1 MQLDERSIAIL
12 QYLREKGDFVNI
24 RTLSEIFGVTDRTIR
39 YDIDKIEGFLVKNGF
54 EYLDRKHGK
63 GVRLNSNEELN
74 RFIDRFVNTDTPFR
88 YSYSKE
94 ERQKIII
101 LQLLQSNEPI
111 QIADFEK
118 ILCIA
123 RNTVLNELD
132 VVEEWLEERGL
143 ELVRKPRVGLYIIG
157 SEMKKRKAI
166 MDIASKT
173 ITTEEMINYMNN
185 KIAVNKVNNFQFE
198 TLFSDIDLDFLN
210 GLINYAE
217 NRLNRKFS
225 DEAYT
230 NLITHISI
238 MIKRIQLGKKI
249 YIPNINCEYI
259 QNTGEY
265 EISKEMVERIEKKF
279 NIVVPKEEVEYI
291 ALHLLGA
298 KALKS
303 RDIAKDDLYNIVK
316 TMTSEMEHM
325 YNVVFTNKEKI
336 IEDLVV
342 HLRPTI
348 YRIKFDLKLYNP
360 LYENIIKNYKE
371 LFEDTKLVL
380 RHLERYIGKEIGDHE
395 VSYVALH
402 FGAALKNSS
411 DRKYIKPRIIV
422 VCSTGIGTAKMIAT
436 QISERY
442 DLDVVD
448 TLSLRTLKKYKGD
461 YDYIISTIDIPDL
474 EPSEYVKVSSLM
486 LKKDFDEIEKHFNLR
501 YVESNK
507 NDDSLV
513 IKLMNIIGKYAHI
526 EDRQRLEYELLY
538 EIKEHRKS
546 ILNERRTHM
555 LKDLLKR
562 DVIELNVECK
572 DWKEAI
578 RKGTQNL
585 IDKGFI
591 EESYTEA
598 IFKSFEENGPYMV
611 VGPGIVLAHARPEDG
626 VNELCMSLITLKE
639 GINFGNE
646 TNDPVKLIITFG
658 AVDNESHLKALSQL
672 MELFMNNKDINKIIS
687 STTKDDVL
695 DIIHKYSKQ

>member
-1 MQLDERSIAIL
+1 MQLDERSTLIL
-12 QYLREKGDFVNI
+12 QYLRSKGDFINTK
-24 RTLSEIFGVTDRTIR
+24 TLSEKFGVTDRTIR
-39 YDIDKIEGFLVKNGF
+39 YDIDKIERFLVKNGF
-54 EYLDRKHGK
+54 EYLDREHGK
-63 GVRLNSNEELN
+63 GVRLKNSKELEN
-74 RFIDRFVNTDTPFR
+74 FIDKFVNTDTPYKYN
-88 YSYSKE
+88 YSRE

-101 LQLLQSNEPI
+101 LELLQSNQPL
-111 QIADFEK
+111 QISNFEK
-118 ILCIA
+118 ILYVS

-132 VVEEWLEERGL
+132 VVEEWLRDRNL
-143 ELVRKPRVGLYIIG
+143 KLIRKPRVGLYVLG
-157 SEMKKRKAI
+157 SEINKRKAI
-166 MDIASKT
+166 MDIASDT
-173 ITTEEMINYMNN
+173 ITTEELINYMNN
-185 KIAVNKVNNFQFE
+185 KIAATKVDNFQFE
-198 TLFSDIDLDFLN
+198 TLFSDIDLNFLN

-249 YIPNINCEYI
+249 YIPDINFEYI
-259 QNTGEY
+259 QNTDEY
-265 EISKEMVERIEKKF
+265 ETSREIVERIEKKF
-279 NIVVPKEEVEYI
+279 NIMVPKEEIEYI

-303 RDIAKDDLYNIVK
+303 NDIEKDDLYNVVK
-316 TMTSEMEHM
+316 TMTLEMEQI
-325 YNVVFTNKEKI
+325 YNVVFSNKEKI
-336 IEDLVV
+336 IQDLVI

-360 LYENIIKNYKE
+360 LYDNIIRNYKE
-371 LFEDTKLVL
+371 LFKDTKLVL

-411 DRKYIKPRIIV
+411 NRERTKPKIIV

-436 QISERY
+436 QLNERY
-442 DLDVVD
+442 DIEVVD
-448 TLSLRTLKKYKGD
+448 TLSLRTLQKYRGD
-461 YDYIISTIDIPDL
+461 YDYIISTIDLPNL
-474 EPSEYVKVSSLM
+474 KSSEYVKVSSLM

-501 YVESNK
+501 YIEPDK

-513 IKLMNIIGKYAHI
+513 INLMNIIDKYASI

-555 LKDLLKR
+555 LGDLLKR
-562 DVIELNVECK
+562 DVIELNVDCK
-572 DWKEAI
+572 DWKDAI
-578 RKGTQNL
+578 RKGTQSL

-598 IFKSFEENGPYMV
+598 IFRSFEENGPYMV

-646 TNDPVKLIITFG
+646 TNDPVKLIVTFG

-687 STTKDDVL
+687 STTKDEVL
-695 DIIHKYSKQ
+695 DIIHKYSK

>member
-1 MQLDERSIAIL
+1 MQFDERSLAIL

-24 RTLSEIFGVTDRTIR
+24 RTLSEIFGVTDRTVR
-39 YDIDKIEGFLVKNGF
+39 YDIDKIEKILVKNGF
-54 EYLDRKHGK
+54 EYLERQYGK
-63 GVRLNSNEELN
+63 GIRLKGNRELDG
-74 RFIDRFVNTDTPFR
+74 FIDKFVNTSTPYR
-88 YSYSKE
+88 YNYSKE

-118 ILCIA
+118 MLYVS

-132 VVEEWLEERGL
+132 IVEKWLKERGL
-143 ELVRKPRVGLYIIG
+143 VLIRKPRVGLYIKG
-157 SEMKKRKAI
+157 SEIKKRNTI
-166 MDIASKT
+166 MDIASKN
-173 ITTEEMINYMNN
+173 ITTEEMLNYMNN
-185 KIAVNKVNNFQFE
+185 KIAVNKVNNFQFQ
-198 TLFSDIDLDFLN
+198 TLFAEIDLDFLN

-217 NRLNRKFS
+217 NSLDRKFS

-238 MIKRIQLGKKI
+238 MIKRIQLDKKI
-249 YIPNINCEYI
+249 YIPNTNYEYI
-259 QNTGEY
+259 QNTEEY
-265 EISKEMVERIEKKF
+265 RISKEMVERIEKKF
-279 NIVVPKEEVEYI
+279 GIAVPKEEVEYI

-298 KALKS
+298 KSLES
-303 RDIAKDDLYNIVK
+303 RDVEKDDLYNVVE
-316 TMTSEMEHM
+316 TMTSEIEDM
-325 YNVVFTNKEKI
+325 YNVVFTNKEKV

-348 YRIKFDLKLYNP
+348 YRIKFGLKLYNP
-360 LYENIIKNYKE
+360 LYDNIVKNYKK
-371 LFEDTKLVL
+371 LFDDTKLVL
-380 RHLERYIGKEIGDHE
+380 RHLEGYIGKEIGEHE
-395 VSYVALH
+395 ISYVTLH
-402 FGAALKNSS
+402 FGAALKNSAN
-411 DRKYIKPRIIV
+411 REKAKPKVIV
-422 VCSTGIGTAKMIAT
+422 VCSTGIGTSKMIAT

-442 DLDVVD
+442 DIEIVD
-448 TLSLRTLKKYKGD
+448 TLSLRSLKNYSGD

-486 LKKDFDEIEKHFNLR
+486 LKKDFDELEKHFNLI
-501 YVESNK
+501 YAEPSK
-507 NDDSLV
+507 NDDTLV
-513 IKLMNIIGKYAHI
+513 IKLMNIIDKYIRI
-526 EDRQRLEYELLY
+526 EDRERLEYELLY

-546 ILNERRTHM
+546 ILYERRTYM

-572 DWKEAI
+572 DWKEAV
-578 RKGTQNL
+578 RRGGQSLLAKGS
-585 IDKGFI
+585 IG
-591 EESYTEA
+591 ESYIEA
-598 IFKSFEENGPYMV
+598 IFKSLEENGPYMV

-626 VNELCMSLITLKE
+626 VNNLCMSLITLKE

-672 MELFMNNKDINKIIS
+672 MELFMNSNDINKIIS

-695 DIIHKYSKQ
+695 DIIHKYSN

>member
-1 MQLDERSIAIL
+1 MELDERSTLIL
-12 QYLREKGDFVNI
+12 QYLRSKGDFINTK
-24 RTLSEIFGVTDRTIR
+24 TLSEKFGVTDRTIR
-39 YDIDKIEGFLVKNGF
+39 YDIDKIERFLVKNGF
-54 EYLDRKHGK
+54 EYLDREHGK
-63 GVRLNSNEELN
+63 GVRLKNSKELEN
-74 RFIDRFVNTDTPFR
+74 FIDKFVNTDTPYKYN
-88 YSYSKE
+88 YSRE

-101 LQLLQSNEPI
+101 LELLQSNQPL
-111 QIADFEK
+111 QISNFEK
-118 ILCIA
+118 ILYVS

-132 VVEEWLEERGL
+132 VVEEWLRDRNL
-143 ELVRKPRVGLYIIG
+143 KLIRKPRVGLYVLG
-157 SEMKKRKAI
+157 SEINKRRAI
-166 MDIASKT
+166 MDIASDT
-173 ITTEEMINYMNN
+173 ITTEELINYMNN
-185 KIAVNKVNNFQFE
+185 KIAATKVDNFQFE
-198 TLFSDIDLDFLN
+198 TLFSDMDLNFLN

-249 YIPNINCEYI
+249 YIPDINFEYI
-259 QNTGEY
+259 QNTEEY
-265 EISKEMVERIEKKF
+265 EISREIVERIEKKF
-279 NIVVPKEEVEYI
+279 NIMVPKEEIEYI

-303 RDIAKDDLYNIVK
+303 NDIEKDDLYNVVK
-316 TMTSEMEHM
+316 TMTLEMEQI
-325 YNVVFTNKEKI
+325 YNVAFSNKEKI
-336 IEDLVV
+336 IQDLVV

-360 LYENIIKNYKE
+360 LYDNIIRNYKE
-371 LFEDTKLVL
+371 LFKDTKLVL
-380 RHLERYIGKEIGDHE
+380 RHLERYIGKEIGDQE

-402 FGAALKNSS
+402 FGAALKSS
-411 DRKYIKPRIIV
+411 SNRERTKPKIIV

-436 QISERY
+436 QLSERY
-442 DLDVVD
+442 NIEVVD
-448 TLSLRTLKKYKGD
+448 TLSLRTLQKYRGD
-461 YDYIISTIDIPDL
+461 YDYIISTIDLPNL
-474 EPSEYVKVSSLM
+474 KSSEYVKVSSLM

-501 YVESNK
+501 YIEPDK
-507 NDDSLV
+507 NDDRLV
-513 IKLMNIIGKYAHI
+513 INLMNIIDKYAHI

-578 RKGTQNL
+578 KKGTQSL

-598 IFKSFEENGPYMV
+598 IFRSFEENGPYMV

-646 TNDPVKLIITFG
+646 TNDPVKMIITFG

-695 DIIHKYSKQ
+695 DIIQKYSK

>member
-1 MQLDERSIAIL
+1 MQFDERSLAIL
-12 QYLREKGDFVNI
+12 QYLREKGDFVTI
-24 RTLSEIFGVTDRTIR
+24 KTLSEIFGVTDRTIR
-39 YDIDKIEGFLVKNGF
+39 YDIDKIERILVKNGF
-54 EYLDRKHGK
+54 EYLDREYGK
-63 GVRLNSNEELN
+63 GVRLKSNRKLDG
-74 RFIDRFVNTDTPFR
+74 FIDKFVNTNTPYR
-88 YSYSKE
+88 YSYSKD

-111 QIADFEK
+111 QIADFEEM
-118 ILCIA
+118 LFVS

-132 VVEEWLEERGL
+132 IVEKWLKERGL
-143 ELVRKPRVGLYIIG
+143 TLIRKPRVGLYIKG
-157 SEMKKRKAI
+157 SEIKKRNTI
-166 MDIASKT
+166 MDIASKNIT
-173 ITTEEMINYMNN
+173 IEEMLNYMNN
-185 KIAVNKVNNFQFE
+185 KIAVNKVNNFQFQ
-198 TLFSDIDLDFLN
+198 TLFAEIDLDFLN

-217 NRLNRKFS
+217 NSLSRKFS

-249 YIPNINCEYI
+249 YIPDTNYEYI
-259 QNTGEY
+259 QNTEEY
-265 EISKEMVERIEKKF
+265 QISKEMVERIEKRF
-279 NIVVPKEEVEYI
+279 GIAVPKEEVEYI

-298 KALKS
+298 KSLES
-303 RDIAKDDLYNIVK
+303 RDVEKDDLYNIVE
-316 TMTSEMEHM
+316 TMTLEIEDM
-325 YNVVFTNKEKI
+325 YNIVFTNKERI

-348 YRIKFDLKLYNP
+348 YRIKFGLKLYNP
-360 LYENIIKNYKE
+360 LYDNIVKNYKK
-371 LFEDTKLVL
+371 LFDDTKFVL
-380 RHLERYIGKEIGDHE
+380 RHLERYIGKEIGEHE
-395 VSYVALH
+395 VSYVTLH

-411 DRKYIKPRIIV
+411 NREKARPKVIV

-442 DLDVVD
+442 DIEIVD
-448 TLSLRTLKKYKGD
+448 TLSLRSLKNYSGD
-461 YDYIISTIDIPDL
+461 YDYIISTIDIPHL

-486 LKKDFDEIEKHFNLR
+486 LKKDFDELEKHFNLI
-501 YVESNK
+501 YAKSSK
-507 NDDSLV
+507 NDDTLV
-513 IKLMNIIGKYAHI
+513 IKLMDIIDKYTLI
-526 EDRQRLEYELLY
+526 EDRERLEYELLY

-546 ILNERRTHM
+546 ILYERRTYM

-578 RKGTQNL
+578 RKGGQSL

-591 EESYTEA
+591 EASYTEA

-626 VNELCMSLITLKE
+626 VNKLCMSLITLKE

-672 MELFMNNKDINKIIS
+672 MELFMNNNDINKIIS

-695 DIIHKYSKQ
+695 DIIHKYSN